1 MSTKSNSSEN
11 TSKEILFSEYVRKNV
26 NYDEFYEF
34 LSSCLA
40 RIYNRDLAF
49 MSDMEFSDFAINE
62 VGLDVTLVENAITK
76 KQQFNT
82 PKHFSEMK
90 L

>member
-1 MSTKSNSSEN
+1 MSTKSNSTEN
-11 TSKEILFSEYVRKNV
+11 TSKEILFSEYVKKNIG
-26 NYDEFYEF
+26 YDEFFEF

-40 RIYNRDLAF
+40 RIYNRELSF
-49 MSDMEFSDFAINE
+49 MSDMEFADFTINE
-62 VGLDVTLVENAITK
+62 VGLDVTLVENAINK

-82 PKHFSEMK
+82 PKHFNEMK